1 MTPQEQDTQ
10 HEDLVNG
17 LVWQAIDDVLSAEA
31 AVSTKSTAIKSISR
45 VSSILPPKSQTTF
58 REQKTLSVRTKIA
71 LSSMPETVSQKQTA
85 KKESQP

>member
-31 AVSTKSTAIKSISR
+31 AVSSTKSTAMKSLSR

-58 REQKTLSVRTKIA
+58 REQKTLSVRTK
-71 LSSMPETVSQKQTA
+71 
-85 KKESQP
+85 